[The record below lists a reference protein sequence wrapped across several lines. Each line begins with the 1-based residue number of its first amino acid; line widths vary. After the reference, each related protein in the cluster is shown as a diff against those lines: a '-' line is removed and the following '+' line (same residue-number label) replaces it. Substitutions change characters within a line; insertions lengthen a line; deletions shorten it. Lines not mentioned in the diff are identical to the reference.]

1 MAKPRE
7 LYNTPAPQAMTM
19 MGAGIADAYANAG
32 RIEGQGMAA
41 MGQGIAQGITSA
53 VGSLV
58 GAYAGQKQAQAQAK
72 SYEGFLKN
80 PLGQKML
87 GINAGTAD
95 GYIAAAKSMGGAAE
109 QNQFYQMGIPGMMQQ
124 NSKMQQIQAANPVK
138 PAPSYPTITFE
149 DSPLSN
155 PTPSPAPSGGMT
167 VGSGLG
173 SGAISPQTASDSDVD
188 YANFLRKKGWGG
200 GPIKQAWVD
209 EYNSLNQAPYLIR
222 R

>member
-7 LYNTPAPQAMTM
+7 LYNGPAPERVFAQ

-41 MGQGIAQGITSA
+41 MGQGIAQGITAAAS
-53 VGSLV
+53 
-58 GAYAGQKQAQAQAK
+58 AYAGYKQQQSQAK
-72 SYEGFLKN
+72 AYEGFLKN
-80 PLGQKML
+80 PLGRKL
-87 GINAGTAD
+87 LNIDEGTAD
-95 GYIAAAKSMGGAAE
+95 SYIAAAKSMGGAEA

-124 NSKMQQIQAANPVK
+124 NFMMQRIGAQNPVK
-138 PAPSYPTITFE
+138 PAPSYPAPILE
-149 DSPLSN
+149 ESPLSS
-155 PTPSPAPSGGMT
+155 PTPSPSPSGGMT

-209 EYNSLNQAPYLIR
+209 EYNSLNQAPYFIR
-222 R
+222 K